1 MAGMH
6 LLDHGCSMGVFQV
19 NRKLREK
26 HLVYQGLSFLIS
38 KAGEIAPSIP
48 GSLWDKNEVMV
59 YQNTLKVKS
68 SVEIQTVAI
77 AN

>member
-6 LLDHGCSMGVFQV
+6 LFDHGCSMGVFQV

-26 HLVYQGLSFLIS
+26 HLVYLGLSFLIS

-48 GSLWDKNEVMV
+48 RV
-59 YQNTLKVKS
+59 
-68 SVEIQTVAI
+68 SVG
-77 AN
+77 